1 MITIM
6 QRKNLLLIIVL
17 LSSLSASAQ
26 TLIDGIYYNL
36 IPKMKQAE
44 VTNVSG
50 KYYIGDVEIPT
61 SVTYEDVEYTVAS
74 IKASAFLWCEDLTSV
89 VIPNS
94 VTTIGGSAF
103 YKCTSLKNVTIGSGV
118 TSIGEDAFNG
128 DLRLMNVF
136 ISDLEAWCNIE
147 FGNQASNPM
156 SYARYFRLNDEE
168 MTKLNIPE
176 SVEKIGGFAF
186 IGCSHFTSVTIPNT
200 VTSIGE
206 YAFERCSGL
215 TAVSIPGSVTTIGN
229 FAFNECTNIT
239 SLTISSGVESIGT
252 YAFGSCKGVTSLAL
266 PNSLKR
272 IGDDAFAGCEGL
284 TSITFGNGLYTIGS
298 YAFLGCISLSS
309 ANIPEGVTYIGKG
322 AFSGCSAVS
331 TVTLPSSTKELA
343 ARAFAECPNLTEVY
357 CYAEELPYT
366 RDSWNW
372 ETTFISDLFKDSYI
386 ESATLYVPES
396 AIDAYKENE
405 TWNGFGT
412 IKTLSGEGPEEQ
424 KCAAP
429 AITYEGGIL
438 TFSCETE
445 DVEYIYNMTP
455 ATAISGNGNNISAPT
470 AYKVSVYATKSG
482 YKDSDVVTKEI
493 TVGSGAAGIRGDV
506 NLDGTVNMPDAM
518 FIVNKILNG
527 KFPDE

>member
-1 MITIM
+1 MKRI
-6 QRKNLLLIIVL
+6 NLLLIIVL

-36 IPKMKQAE
+36 IPKTKQAE
-44 VTNVSG
+44 VTTVSG
-50 KYYIGDVEIPT
+50 HRYSGAVEIPS
-61 SVTYEDVEYTVAS
+61 SVTYEDVEYTVTS
-74 IKASAFLWCEDLTSV
+74 VGTSAFLWCESLKSV

-94 VTTIGGSAF
+94 VKKIGDRAF
-103 YKCTSLKNVTIGSGV
+103 YSCTSLINVTIGSGV
-118 TSIGEDAFNG
+118 TSIGADAFNG
-128 DLRLMNVF
+128 DLRISTVT
-136 ISDLEAWCNIE
+136 ISDFEAWCKIE
-147 FGNQASNPM
+147 FSSRASNPM
-156 SYARYFRLNDEE
+156 CYGRYLYLDDKEITAPE
-168 MTKLNIPE
+168 IPDGVT
-176 SVEKIGGFAF
+176 SIGGFAF
-186 IGCSHFTSVTIPNT
+186 VGCTHFTSVTIPNT

-229 FAFNECTNIT
+229 SAFYDCTGLT
-239 SLTISSGVESIGT
+239 SITISNGVQTISRDAFRNCRGIVSLSI
-252 YAFGSCKGVTSLAL
+252 
-266 PNSLKR
+266 PNSVQS
-272 IGDDAFAGCEGL
+272 IESDAFAGCEGL
-284 TSITFGNGLYTIGS
+284 TSVTFGNGLYTIGD
-298 YAFLGCISLSS
+298 YAFMGCINLAS
-309 ANIPEGVTYIGKG
+309 AKIPEGVDWIGQG
-322 AFSGCSAVS
+322 AFSGCKAVS
-331 TVTLPSSTKELA
+331 TVTLPSSLKELDPQ
-343 ARAFAECPNLTEVY
+343 AFAECPNLMEVY

-366 RDSWNW
+366 KRNAMNW
-372 ETTFISDLFKDSYI
+372 ESPYISDLFKDSYI

-506 NLDGTVNMPDAM
+506 NGDGEIGMPDVM
-518 FIVNKILNG
+518 FIVNYILNG